1 MRGTDTATL
10 LFVSALVGLSIS
22 NELRDIKLCEITFES
37 RNGPSAP
44 VWVQAALFILGS
56 WRQYAFLG
64 MLAHIVAML
73 VLHRGSDAISI
84 CFNVRPCTCLRTQSG
99 QRAEEGA
106 GSSGASCGCRPFMP
120 EHTSIALYRRSDV
133 EGG

>member
-1 MRGTDTATL
+1 M
-10 LFVSALVGLSIS
+10 FGLYVAG
-22 NELRDIKLCEITFES
+22 EVRDIKLCEITFES
-37 RNGPSAP
+37 RNGSSAP

-84 CFNVRPCTCLRTQSG
+84 CFNVRTRVHST
-99 QRAEEGA
+99 
-106 GSSGASCGCRPFMP
+106 
-120 EHTSIALYRRSDV
+120 
-133 EGG
+133 